1 VLIQGGTDPGD
12 GVLRTRLIA
21 TIAVLGLLAGCG
33 GKLNPKNWFGR
44 SKQEQVQTKPK
55 DPHQL
60 VAQIVSL
67 RVDRTPG
74 GAIIRAVGLPERQGY
89 FEATLR
95 PLNDEK
101 PVKGVLTYEF
111 RLMPPEKPTDI
122 GTRRSREVLVGRF
135 VSNQTLQ
142 GVRVIKVV
150 GQNNRRSVRR

>member
-1 VLIQGGTDPGD
+1 M
-12 GVLRTRLIA
+12 RSRLIA
-21 TIAVLGLLAGCG
+21 AIAVLGLLAGCG

-44 SKQEQVQTKPK
+44 SKQEQMQTKPK

-60 VAQIVSL
+60 VARIVSL

-89 FEATLR
+89 FEATLK

-111 RLMPPEKPTDI
+111 RLLPPEGPTDI
-122 GTRRSREVLVGRF
+122 GPSHSREVLVGRF
-135 VSNQTLQ
+135 VSKQTLQ